1 MSDNELTRQEK
12 LNRIRSYIGW
22 SQIQDG
28 TRMILDIVMR
38 IVDKYYDED
47 MLDKLIEDYY
57 IK

>member
-1 MSDNELTRQEK
+1 MLDNELTRQEK

-47 MLDKLIEDYY
+47 MLDKLMEDYN

>member
-47 MLDKLIEDYY
+47 MLDKLMEDYN

>member
-1 MSDNELTRQEK
+1 MSDNKLTRQEK
-12 LNRIRSYIGW
+12 LNKIRNHIGW

-28 TRMILDIVMR
+28 TTMILDIVMR

-47 MLDKLIEDYY
+47 MLDKLLEDYN